1 MELKVMSFNTQHCCN
16 YITRTIDYD
25 VMVKAIRD
33 CGADIVGLN
42 EIYGAGEAEFF
53 EPQAQILA
61 EKLGYHYYFAK
72 AIEVFEDQTS
82 PYGNALVSR
91 YPIISAETIMV
102 PDPIER
108 QGEDEWYETRCLLKA
123 TIRVEGKDLTV
134 CVMHFGLNPDEQ
146 VNAVQ
151 TAVNNIEESACIL
164 MGDFNVRPE
173 NPVLLPIREVMYDT
187 AELFEGERLSW
198 PSDKPQRKIDYM
210 FTSKDITVCSAD
222 IPAIVASD
230 HRPYIAQ
237 IEW

>member
-1 MELKVMSFNTQHCCN
+1 
-16 YITRTIDYD
+16 
-25 VMVKAIRD
+25 
-33 CGADIVGLN
+33 
-42 EIYGAGEAEFF
+42 
-53 EPQAQILA
+53 
-61 EKLGYHYYFAK
+61 
-72 AIEVFEDQTS
+72 
-82 PYGNALVSR
+82 
-91 YPIISAETIMV
+91 MV

>member
-1 MELKVMSFNTQHCCN
+1 MKLKVMSFNVQHCCN
-16 YITRTIDYD
+16 YVTKEIDYD

-42 EIYGAGEAEFF
+42 EIYGAGEAEDF

-72 AIEVFEDQTS
+72 TIEVFEDQSS

-91 YPIISAETIMV
+91 YPLVSAETIMV
-102 PDPIER
+102 PDPAEPR
-108 QGEDEWYETRCLLKA
+108 TGTNWYETRCMLKA
-123 TIRVEGKDLTV
+123 KIDVGGGLTV

-146 VNAVQ
+146 INAVQ
-151 TAVNNIEESACIL
+151 TAVENTEDTACVL

-173 NPVLLPIREVMYDT
+173 NPVLDPIRERMHDT
-187 AELFEGERLSW
+187 ADEFEGERLSF
-198 PSDKPQRKIDYM
+198 PSPAPVRKIDYL
-210 FTSKDITVCSAD
+210 FTSKDIKVCSAD

-230 HRPYIAQ
+230 HRPYIAE